1 MLAACVCPAARME
14 LMTMSNNKKLK
25 EALLDC
31 TILAWCAR
39 EVALLLGGRRERQR
53 LLLRFLMRRRRWL
66 LLLVVGEMRSE

>member
-1 MLAACVCPAARME
+1 ME
-14 LMTMSNNKKLK
+14 MTMSNNKKLK

-53 LLLRFLMRRRRWL
+53 LLLRFLMRRRQWRRRWL